1 MTAEILDYRIQ
12 QIANIS
18 GICIYD
24 DKSLDE
30 ALFKFIQKYNNQ
42 KKNIMY
48 LQSELSKNGIKTH
61 LN

>member
-30 ALFKFIQKYNNQ
+30 ALFEFIQKYNNQ

-48 LQSELSKNGIKTH
+48 LQSELSKKWN
-61 LN
+61 

>member
-30 ALFKFIQKYNNQ
+30 ALFELIQKYNNQ

-48 LQSELSKNGIKTH
+48 LQSELNKNGIKTH